1 MKHLPFLYLVILY
14 NMINSRLYFVQYMD
28 FIVDET
34 VYHVTLQNCSLYDF
48 LKKPGVKYVYS
59 YDNEHTV
66 GLII

>member
-48 LKKPGVKYVYS
+48 LKKNINTGQ
-59 YDNEHTV
+59 
-66 GLII
+66 GFIFGIGIINNCQ